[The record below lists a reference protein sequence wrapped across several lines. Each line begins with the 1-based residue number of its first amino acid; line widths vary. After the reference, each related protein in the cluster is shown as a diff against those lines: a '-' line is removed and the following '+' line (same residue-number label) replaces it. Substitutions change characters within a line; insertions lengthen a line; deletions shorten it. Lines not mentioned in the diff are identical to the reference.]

1 MRKVLVLALAATV
14 AALTLVTLAVATP
27 RPPDAVHVERYPTVD
42 VLRVHPN
49 PNTGCIGVELRIR
62 GFTMAPGL
70 IGDPSIK
77 RGQGHYH
84 VYVNGKYNSLG
95 ANPRNARACGLE
107 TGRTYNVQ
115 VILAYNNHTELAARS
130 QVVSAALG

>member
-1 MRKVLVLALAATV
+1 MRKVLVLALTATV
-14 AALTLVTLAVATP
+14 AALTLVTAVLATP
-27 RPPDAVHVERYPTVD
+27 RPPDAVHVERYPAVH
-42 VLRVHPN
+42 VLRVHPDAN
-49 PNTGCIGVELRIR
+49 AGCIGLELRIR

-70 IGDPSIK
+70 IANPSIA

-84 VYVNGKYNSLG
+84 VYVNGKYHSLG
-95 ANPRNARACGLE
+95 ANARSARACGLQ

-130 QVVSAALG
+130 QVISAALG